1 MSKARSYTF
10 SKNPA
15 PSVFETSKTAA
26 RTFSVNEF
34 RHPCSSA
41 FICGNLKCAVTL
53 RDLSFQLSAGRENV
67 KPPRPADKA
76 RRRSPHDR
84 LKRAHALGIGRFKSD
99 SRSG

>member
-41 FICGNLKCAVTL
+41 FICGNLKCAVTV
-53 RDLSFQLSAGRENV
+53 RDLSFQLSAGGENIQ
-67 KPPRPADKA
+67 PSRSADET
-76 RRRSPHDR
+76 RHGSPQDG
-84 LKRAHALGIGRFKSD
+84 LKRAHALRVRGLKSD
-99 SRSG
+99 